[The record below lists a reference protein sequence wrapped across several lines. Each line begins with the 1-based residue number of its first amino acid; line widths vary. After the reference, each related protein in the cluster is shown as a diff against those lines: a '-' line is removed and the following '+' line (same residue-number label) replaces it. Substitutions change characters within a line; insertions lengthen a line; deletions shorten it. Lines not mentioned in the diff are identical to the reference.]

1 MAVISQLRAKF
12 TATTQGFM
20 NQVQQVQQQLNQIG
34 PQGQQGADQADSGFQ
49 RLRNTILGFA
59 GAYVGFSAIAGAVGG
74 LINVTDEYQKAL
86 NGLQQQTGATDEEMK
101 GMETSLKNIYAG
113 GYGENFKDIADSM
126 ALVENAT
133 GLAGAELEEAS
144 KKALLLRDSMGLE
157 VSETTRTASTMMKQ
171 FGISAD
177 EAFELFAQGQQSGL
191 NKHDDMLDSFNEYSV
206 YFKQLGFDA
215 EGMWN
220 TFKAGSE
227 SGSFNI
233 DKVGDT
239 IKELGIR
246 VKDGSKTTTDAF
258 TALGLNADEMAQM
271 FAKGGD
277 SSQLALNKMF
287 VALNQ
292 VQDPVKKTQIGVA
305 LMGTQFEDL
314 EADTIMALGQIRNEA
329 DMTGDTMQ
337 KMDDLQFNNIGAAFE
352 YIKRNIVV
360 GLLDPIQQ
368 QAMPLINK
376 FLNFM
381 KSNLPQIQSIITG
394 AFSGIVGFIDQIQPS
409 FTNLFKIFMNIAQVV
424 GPLLAGAI
432 AGIMAVMAPLMNTI
446 TGVVA
451 AFTSWEG
458 FIPVV
463 IGLATAIGTY
473 MAITKAATVAAH
485 AVNAALKIWVATQRI
500 LNLVLAANPIGI
512 VVALL
517 TGLVAALIYAWN
529 NSETFRTIMTG
540 AWDSIK
546 AAAMAVVDW
555 VTTTIPVWIENI
567 KLWFTGL
574 GQSISTIWTGI
585 KDFIVGIWNSVV
597 AVVGPIVTGFID
609 MLVQGWTNFKTN
621 VMTLITPLIDFF
633 KNTWEN
639 IKLAVLSIIGI
650 FLNLITGNFE
660 GLKTSLLGLW
670 TAIKDQV
677 LNIVTTLKD
686 LAIAAFNLFVNGVK
700 TIFTTLKNTA
710 VTIWNGI
717 KTAVVNAATA
727 LKNGAV
733 NTFNALKNGVVN
745 TVNGIKNGVV
755 NGFNS
760 AKTLAINAWNALK
773 NGVSTAINSVKKYVT
788 DMKTNIVNTVKGIN
802 LKKMGADIIQGLING
817 ITSKIK
823 AVGKAIKDVTSA
835 ITGKIQSILDI
846 HSPSRVLI
854 EMGQYTGEGLAI
866 GLANMKGMVEDASG
880 ALAEASF
887 GTLNDAELND
897 PMNNVAAPQ
906 ELPMAAGGTNYHA
919 PLMNIENYYQNDA
932 TDVRSIS
939 NGLYNLQRNSDRKKG
954 K

>member
-1 MAVISQLRAKF
+1 MAIISQLRAKF
-12 TATTQGFM
+12 TATAQGFK
-20 NQVQQVQQQLNQIG
+20 QEVSQIQQQLQNVG
-34 PQGQQGADQADSGFQ
+34 PSGQQGAEQADSGFKK
-49 RLRNTILGFA
+49 LRNTLLGFA

-74 LINVTDEYQKAL
+74 VINVTDEYQKAL

-126 ALVENAT
+126 SLVENAT
-133 GLAGAELEEAS
+133 GLAGAELEDAS

-220 TFKAGSE
+220 VFKAGSD

-233 DKVGDT
+233 DKVGDS

-246 VKDGSKTTTDAF
+246 VKDDSKTTNEAF
-258 TALGLNADEMAQM
+258 EAMGLNAKDMGQA
-271 FAKGGD
+271 FAAGGE
-277 SSQLALNKMF
+277 SSQKALQTVFEK
-287 VALNQ
+287 LGQ
-292 VQDPVKKTQIGVA
+292 IEDPMARNAVGVK
-305 LMGTQFEDL
+305 LFGTQFEDL
-314 EADTIMALGQIRNEA
+314 ELETIQALGTVQDEA
-329 DMTGDTMQ
+329 NMTGDALA
-337 KMDDLQFNNIGAAFE
+337 KMDELQFNNIGAAFE
-352 YIKRNIVV
+352 YVKRNIVV
-360 GLLDPIQQ
+360 GLLDPIQN

-376 FLNFM
+376 FLTFM

-394 AFSGIVGFIDQIQPS
+394 AFSGIVGFIDQIQPT

-424 GPLLAGAI
+424 GPLIAGAI
-432 AGIMAVMAPLMNTI
+432 AGIMAVMGPLMNTI

-473 MAITKAATVAAH
+473 MAITKAATIAAH

-517 TGLVAALIYAWN
+517 AGLVAALIYAWN
-529 NSETFRTIMTG
+529 NSETFRTIVTG
-540 AWDSIK
+540 AWESIK
-546 AAAMAVVDW
+546 AAAMAVVNW
-555 VTTTIPVWIENI
+555 MTTTIPVWIENI

-686 LAIAAFNLFVNGVK
+686 LAMAAFNLFINGVK
-700 TIFTTLKNTA
+700 TAFNGLKTA
-710 VTIWNGI
+710 AIAIWNGI
-717 KTAVVNAATA
+717 KTAVVNVATG
-727 LKNGAV
+727 LKNAAV
-733 NTFNALKNGVVN
+733 NTFNALKNGIVN
-745 TVNGIKNGVV
+745 TVTGIKNGVV

-773 NGVSTAINSVKKYVT
+773 NGVSTAINNVKKYVT

-823 AVGKAIKDVTSA
+823 AVGNAIKSVTSA

-854 EMGQYTGEGLAI
+854 ELGQYTGEGLAV

-880 ALAEASF
+880 SLAEASF
-887 GTLNDAELND
+887 GTINDAELD
-897 PMNNVAAPQ
+897 PLNAAAAPQ
-906 ELPMAAGGTNYHA
+906 ALPMAAGGTNYHA
-919 PLMNIENYYQNDA
+919 PLMNIENYYQNDN